1 MNKINILLLVFSV
14 TLIAIY
20 FLIDER
26 KASINLE
33 EKLDKKIIVNG
44 LDLEEYIIGVVAAE
58 MPASFEE
65 EALKSQAVAARSYA
79 IYKINKGDRLTNNT
93 NTQSFINVDEMHL
106 KWKDN
111 FSYYYNKIKTAVND
125 TKGYV
130 LKYNEEVISAF
141 YFAISNG
148 KTADSSYVFSQD
160 LKYINSVESSWDKNV
175 KNYEV
180 IKEFEKDDFCTKLNL
195 NCGGIKISN
204 VKRNAIGQVEKIC
217 INGTNFYG
225 YEIRNK
231 LTLRSTDFDID
242 IDNKINI
249 KTRGYGH
256 GVGMSQ
262 YGANEMAKLGYKY
275 DEILNHYYTDIEI
288 VKI

>member
-93 NTQSFINVDEMHL
+93 NEDG
-106 KWKDN
+106 K
-111 FSYYYNKIKTAVND
+111 KTAPALYANFPI
-125 TKGYV
+125 T
-130 LKYNEEVISAF
+130 
-141 YFAISNG
+141 
-148 KTADSSYVFSQD
+148 
-160 LKYINSVESSWDKNV
+160 NV
-175 KNYEV
+175 
-180 IKEFEKDDFCTKLNL
+180 
-195 NCGGIKISN
+195 
-204 VKRNAIGQVEKIC
+204 R
-217 INGTNFYG
+217 
-225 YEIRNK
+225 
-231 LTLRSTDFDID
+231 
-242 IDNKINI
+242 
-249 KTRGYGH
+249 
-256 GVGMSQ
+256 
-262 YGANEMAKLGYKY
+262 
-275 DEILNHYYTDIEI
+275 TDIEQNENAKNKQTEENSKELEKEFKEVVNVEEM
-288 VKI
+288 VK